1 MRKTS
6 IEEANAM
13 SREEFVEK
21 FGGLYEHSPWIAE
34 GAEKER
40 PFEDFEKMRRAFERV
55 VDGASGKEKLD
66 LIRAHPDLAGKAAVA
81 GELTE
86 DSSRE
91 QSSVGLDRLS
101 EEEFERFT
109 RMNEE
114 YRKKF
119 EIPMVVCV
127 REHTKDSIL
136 ENAEARLANSPDE
149 EIRTALA
156 EIHKIAGL
164 RLGDMIEGGKQWA
177 S

>member
-1 MRKTS
+1 
-6 IEEANAM
+6 
-13 SREEFVEK
+13 
-21 FGGLYEHSPWIAE
+21 
-34 GAEKER
+34 
-40 PFEDFEKMRRAFERV
+40 
-55 VDGASGKEKLD
+55 
-66 LIRAHPDLAGKAAVA
+66 
-81 GELTE
+81 
-86 DSSRE
+86 
-91 QSSVGLDRLS
+91 VGLDRLS